1 MLPVIA
7 FLCAIASCVLGFL
20 LQKNCK
26 PTSIRF
32 HGKKIEIA
40 KKMVVADVYEVFI
53 KNGKYYA
60 KCSVPGESTQQII
73 EIDKAMMAAFPDQ
86 QDSDKPAIRVMLYEE
101 ATDVGMKIYTLAPE
115 EIRFKFNLHIVQDE
129 KKTLAD
135 IQNASW
141 SIGGYYQVRLVLWT
155 LAWVGVYRSP
165 ILSILFSAFAAII
178 SVRNIIP
185 LRCTILKK
193 CGIINTNNEGEN
205 SKAKADMPP
214 GFDNWSAESQ
224 YMYSLEQRIK
234 SSKKASAVEAAESS
248 EASDVVAS
256 ADVTDI
262 ETAAPDES
270 ESDISKDED
279 SGEED
284 VEMPFFTDEELSQEG
299 EDAEE
304 EEAED
309 AEPVSPSPDSADL
322 DDEDSDDD
330 GFEADGFEAD
340 DAEDK
345 SGATDAETQDKAT
358 STENDETVQ
367 TTSAANLSSPNP
379 HPKKRGGKKTI
390 KSVLD
395 DLMDD
400 TSE

>member
-7 FLCAIASCVLGFL
+7 FLCAIASCILGFL

-60 KCSVPGESTQQII
+60 KCSVPDESTQQII

-101 ATDVGMKIYTLAPE
+101 TTDVGMKIYTLAPE

-141 SIGGYYQVRLVLWT
+141 SIRGYYQVRLVLWT

-193 CGIINTNNEGEN
+193 CGIINTNNDGEN

-234 SSKKASAVEAAESS
+234 SSKKASAVEVAES
-248 EASDVVAS
+248 SDVVAS
-256 ADVTDI
+256 ADDTDI
-262 ETAAPDES
+262 ETATPDES
-270 ESDISKDED
+270 ESDTSKDED

>member
-7 FLCAIASCVLGFL
+7 FLCAIASCILGFL

-60 KCSVPGESTQQII
+60 KCSVPDESTQQII

-101 ATDVGMKIYTLAPE
+101 TTDVGMKIYTLAPE

-141 SIGGYYQVRLVLWT
+141 SIVGYYQVRLVLWT

-193 CGIINTNNEGEN
+193 CGIINTNNDGEN

-234 SSKKASAVEAAESS
+234 SSKKASAVEAAE
-248 EASDVVAS
+248 ASDVVAS
-256 ADVTDI
+256 ADDTDI

-270 ESDISKDED
+270 ESDTSKDED